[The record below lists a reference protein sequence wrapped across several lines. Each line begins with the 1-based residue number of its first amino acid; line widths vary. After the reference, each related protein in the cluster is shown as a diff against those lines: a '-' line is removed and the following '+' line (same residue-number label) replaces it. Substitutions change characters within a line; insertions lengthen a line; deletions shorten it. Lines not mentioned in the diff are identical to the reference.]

1 MQAEPTN
8 PRDFHH
14 QDDSRSGDHRKFGP
28 IGRVVIEL
36 IDHKDQRYETAG
48 DWYRSYEPANYRRY
62 ITKGKDE
69 CTLNVRASRLTHDPE
84 NLFALAVAY
93 HELGEALACLANG
106 IDEHA
111 VDHFDVNYKG
121 KGEPGDS
128 PHAPYARQH
137 NFASACEAILIGAMG
152 LSWGLY
158 EKAIESLPKWRK
170 KK

>member
-36 IDHKDQRYETAG
+36 IDHKDQRYETSG
-48 DWYRSYEPANYRRY
+48 DWFRLQNTLDWKHPYLR
-62 ITKGKDE
+62 KDE
-69 CTLNVRASRLTHDPE
+69 CILVIRASRLTHDPE

-111 VDHFDVNYKG
+111 VDHFDVNFKG